1 MNNDKGK
8 NSVLF
13 KSLQIILIL
22 LCSIIGVG
30 FISGAEIFEY
40 FAKFKCYSYVGIA
53 CVFVIL
59 FVLSLKT
66 ALQQNEPKN
75 RKIVA
80 KNPKNDIKIINL
92 DKISIKNFLNVI
104 SLCIVCGAMCSGLK
118 ILAKQFF
125 GSFYFITFFICILIC
140 FFILLF
146 GVSGISKFDFL
157 VLIFLFVI
165 VLDFIF
171 SGKMLSNFHL
181 ADNPCNSNLKLV
193 LSSGFLG
200 ALYVFMNISQL
211 VPIVSSFGVRFSKKQ
226 AVAFSLIFSLAVTS
240 ILFVF
245 VEFAKLNPEIENFSM
260 PFLSYYSV
268 RGGAI
273 YYIFALGLFFALLS
287 SLLSAL
293 FGIKKYYI
301 DNFGSRTSSA
311 KYMFGKKI
319 GDTNGEVGKD
329 AVVTTQGK
337 VGNDAGDVKSEFVK
351 NAGGGSGKFGKR
363 TSVTNSEFC
372 KKAGDVKSERRLN
385 FRSTLISIL
394 AATVIGLIDF
404 DIFIKYLYPIVGIL
418 NFVILIFL

>member
-40 FAKFKCYSYVGIA
+40 FAKFKCYSYVGIV

-66 ALQQNEPKN
+66 ALQQSEPKN

-157 VLIFLFVI
+157 VLIFLVVI
-165 VLDFIF
+165 IFDFIF

-181 ADNPCNSNLKLV
+181 ENNSCESNLKFV

-200 ALYVFMNISQL
+200 SLYVFMNISQL

-311 KYMFGKKI
+311 KYMFGK
-319 GDTNGEVGKD
+319 D
-329 AVVTTQGK
+329 ADSGSGK

-372 KKAGDVKSERRLN
+372 KKAGDASGEFNKYAGGVKSERRLN